1 MEIACVIVISGG
13 AGLMVWLFVLAL
25 GLHPAAAAVIAA
37 AACVLG
43 AVGLMEIC
51 GGDDAR

>member
-1 MEIACVIVISGG
+1 MWIAFVIIISAV

-25 GLHPAAAAVIAA
+25 GLHPAAAALLAA
-37 AACVLG
+37 LVCVLC
-43 AVGLMEIC
+43 AVGLTEVG

>member
-1 MEIACVIVISGG
+1 MRIACVIVISSV

-25 GLHPAAAAVIAA
+25 GLGPAAAAVIAA
-37 AACVLG
+37 LACVLC
-43 AVGLMEIC
+43 AVGLMEIW